1 MNALWRAVRAHD
13 RAPAAL
19 DPENSETMARGVRG
33 ERAAFGPPFLLSPM
47 QRVQRSF
54 RDPRQPIKPSPPK
67 PSIIMA
73 QVDGSGTPEASGIL
87 GTPGLMS
94 RLNWSACEGSIHR

>member
-19 DPENSETMARGVRG
+19 DPENSEAMARDVRG

-54 RDPRQPIKPSPPK
+54 ATRASP
-67 PSIIMA
+67 
-73 QVDGSGTPEASGIL
+73 
-87 GTPGLMS
+87 
-94 RLNWSACEGSIHR
+94 